1 MFDTISAEGQSMV
14 PLHHCHSSSILIHL
28 HRVYHNEWASVEF
41 SLNYEEMELFI
52 MLALPVP

>member
-1 MFDTISAEGQSMV
+1 MV